1 MIKVISKLICQPC
14 SIDYRPCAQIMC
26 LPQVLP
32 ALDFDGSPVDSDGGL
47 VDSESSLVGSDG
59 LLHGDYLSISM

>member
-1 MIKVISKLICQPC
+1 
-14 SIDYRPCAQIMC
+14 MC

-32 ALDFDGSPVDSDGGL
+32 ALDFDGSRVDSGGGL
-47 VDSESSLVGSDG
+47 VDSESSLVYSNG